1 VATLT
6 AAPAAPQVDAAK
18 TYQALFEELD
28 RDAKRWKARLSSLI
42 ASIKAAEGLTD
53 EAAQMAASARSSL
66 AGSAFTS
73 STDLIQAIPAHAR
86 DSAVNSLAAAGWQ
99 QDLDPRL
106 YQVIARGEVGQLTAD
121 FQKLSRATQADL
133 TAALAKGVASGSG
146 PYGAAEGFQEAL
158 KLTGPKAQ
166 SRAMM
171 IARTTMARVY
181 DVSSQQAYIL
191 AQEAGV
197 LYGWKWSAS
206 GSACPTC
213 SALHGTVFP
222 PDADTYRHPNCT
234 CRKVPI
240 SNSNPQAGT
249 PYGTRVDPMPDA
261 PPLSSV
267 KLMESD
273 SGWRTWS
280 TAKGAKGPGPK
291 NVGGKKGP
299 RPGKKITPRR
309 APEPVSVKPGR
320 APDPKIQAAQE
331 KARGQVSAGPVGRKK
346 DYPQAVKALETAK
359 KRRERALKKEDEAWQ
374 DFRYAAGKPDE
385 IRDPLREKWIAAKE
399 ASNKA
404 YDDIVKAKRRVDE
417 SFDLDS
423 AEAARAAVSE
433 VGAVARKEAE
443 RRLNVWRAENP
454 DAPDALLRRERRR
467 IYREIVEEHRSVTKS
482 GDPPL
487 NFSKVDGMSQLPKK
501 YQGAVKDAFE
511 VYPDEWQQAFL
522 ETFPDLRIG
531 KVGRGYFSE
540 YERTIGLS
548 YKPRTNV
555 GPNVQRAIDELGFD
569 PYSVEEQLARVGV
582 HEFGHG
588 MERAV
593 PGLLEIEHAWWLRRA
608 GSNPR
613 MRKKDGAYE
622 VSNPVDPTDNWYTL
636 KKYTKGS
643 DLDRAYEIFTTGVEN
658 VLGDGGA
665 IYLDDD
671 LIDFVLG
678 SLLTL

>member
-1 VATLT
+1 
-6 AAPAAPQVDAAK
+6 
-18 TYQALFEELD
+18 
-28 RDAKRWKARLSSLI
+28 
-42 ASIKAAEGLTD
+42 
-53 EAAQMAASARSSL
+53 
-66 AGSAFTS
+66 
-73 STDLIQAIPAHAR
+73 
-86 DSAVNSLAAAGWQ
+86 
-99 QDLDPRL
+99 
-106 YQVIARGEVGQLTAD
+106 
-121 FQKLSRATQADL
+121 
-133 TAALAKGVASGSG
+133 
-146 PYGAAEGFQEAL
+146 
-158 KLTGPKAQ
+158 
-166 SRAMM
+166 MM

-206 GSACPTC
+206 GGACPTC

-249 PYGTRVDPMPDA
+249 PYGTRVDPLPDA

-291 NVGGKKGP
+291 NVGGKTGP
-299 RPGKKITPRR
+299 RPGKKITPDPRGEIVGR
-309 APEPVSVKPGR
+309 GSYKDVSGQIIQGRKYADGSYEASMGGKTYRYNKDAKRWIDPEGLIADPETARKLSWAMQSSVKVTKKPAPKPKPKPKKKPAPKPEPAPVAQKAGR
-320 APDPKIQAAQE
+320 APDPKIQAAQAEARE
-331 KARGQVSAGPVGRKK
+331 KISSGPIGRTS
-346 DYPQAVKALETAK
+346 DFPAAQKALQEAQARQRKTRAEYEEAWSNYRLSITEPDDVRRPLMEIVDEKRKANSEALAEITQAK
-359 KRRERALKKEDEAWQ
+359 KR
-374 DFRYAAGKPDE
+374 
-385 IRDPLREKWIAAKE
+385 IEKT
-399 ASNKA
+399 
-404 YDDIVKAKRRVDE
+404 
-417 SFDLDS
+417 FDLDS
-423 AEAARAAVSE
+423 AEAARAAVQE
-433 VGAVARKEAE
+433 VGAVARKEVE
-443 RRLNVWRAENP
+443 RRLNVWMGENP
-454 DAPDALLRRERRR
+454 DAPLALFRDQRRR
-467 IYREIVEEHRSVTKS
+467 IYRDVVEEHRSVTKG

-487 NFSKVDGMSQLPKK
+487 NFEKVPGMSQMPKK
-501 YQGAVKDAFE
+501 YQGAIKDSFE
-511 VYPDEWQQAFL
+511 LYPDEWQQAFL

-540 YERTIGLS
+540 QQKTIGLS
-548 YKPRTNV
+548 YQPRKV
-555 GPNVQRAIDELGFD
+555 IGPNTQRAIDELGFD
-569 PYSVEEQLARVGV
+569 PGSVEEQLTRVGV

-593 PGLLEIEHAWWLRRA
+593 PGLLEMEHAWWLRRA
-608 GSNPR
+608 GSNPK

-622 VSNPVDPTDNWYTL
+622 VSAPEIPTPEWYTL
-636 KKYTKGS
+636 KKYTKGPE
-643 DLDRAYEIFTTGVEN
+643 LDRAYEIFTTGVEQ
-658 VLGDGGA
+658 VLGDGGQ